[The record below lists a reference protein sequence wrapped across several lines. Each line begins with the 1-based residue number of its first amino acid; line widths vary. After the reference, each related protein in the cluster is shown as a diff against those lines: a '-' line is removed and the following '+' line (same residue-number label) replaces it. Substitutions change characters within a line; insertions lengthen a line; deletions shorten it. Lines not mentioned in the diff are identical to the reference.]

1 MINDNKEFAR
11 SIIFMFFKLDFK
23 RRKKFL
29 ATLDINVY
37 GSFFNDNNGLKK
49 CFEVVHDILSSDK
62 NYMGGYHPDYY
73 SYVDNDKLLDLCEQF
88 INSFGGYQTAWQL
101 DQMYFDLCKC
111 TLLWG

>member
-29 ATLDINVY
+29 ETLDNAAY
-37 GSFFNDNNGLKK
+37 WSFVNDNNNSLNK
-49 CFEVVHDILSSDK
+49 CFEVAHDILSSDK
-62 NYMGGYHPDYY
+62 NYIGGYHPDYC
-73 SYVDNDKLLDLCEQF
+73 SYADNDKLIDLSRQF
-88 INSFGGYQTAWQL
+88 INSFGGYKTAWQL

-111 TLLWG
+111 TLEG